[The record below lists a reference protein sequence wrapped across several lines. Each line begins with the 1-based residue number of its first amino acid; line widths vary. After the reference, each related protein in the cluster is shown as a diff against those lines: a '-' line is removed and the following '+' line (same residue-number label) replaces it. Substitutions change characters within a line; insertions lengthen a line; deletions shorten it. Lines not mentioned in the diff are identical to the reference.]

1 MKTLISEDNEKI
13 VYLFSHNNESKEV
26 EYIKKCFVFFEGQ
39 QVDFGGIAENDLQNW
54 INYIQSSPSSSDI

>member
-26 EYIKKCFVFFEGQ
+26 EYIKKCFIFFDDQ
-39 QVDFGGIAENDLQNW
+39 QVDFDEISNNDLKNW
-54 INYIQSSPSSSDI
+54 IEYVQSSPSSSDI